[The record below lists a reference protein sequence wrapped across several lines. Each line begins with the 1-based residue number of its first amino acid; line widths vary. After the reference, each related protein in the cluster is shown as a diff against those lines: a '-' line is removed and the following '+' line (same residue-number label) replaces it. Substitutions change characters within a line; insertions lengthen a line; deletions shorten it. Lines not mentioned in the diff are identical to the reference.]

1 MLIIII
7 IMFYMRFPGFINL
20 IMENFYPVNNSFSS
34 FPSLQFA
41 PDPDDHWHSLWSY
54 EPDFL

>member
-1 MLIIII
+1 
-7 IMFYMRFPGFINL
+7 MFYMRFPGFIDL
-20 IMENFYPVNNSFSS
+20 IMESFYPVNNSFSS

-41 PDPDDHWHSLWSY
+41 PDPDDHWHSLRLY